1 MSKRGGSSGSVAGEG
16 LSASASV
23 PRSASPLGLGS
34 LFQKPT
40 KWFTR
45 SASTRSNLS
54 PTDTRQKTSKI
65 SAPTDPRPIGSQD
78 QLSPN
83 RSVLSLAMN
92 RSTSQLAL
100 SIPPSS
106 AASATSDLRATSA
119 KKWSR
124 SVDDLSKFA
133 PTSPESPPDDHQRM
147 RIGEYRARALPSS
160 AGPGTVVF
168 PTPALPSALTP
179 DSAAGKK
186 HGRSMSFGR
195 HKEPA
200 LTTPNEP
207 VPSLPPA
214 SRIPVR
220 TQTTQLLNSLTPANA
235 RPSFER
241 ANSHASE
248 KDKTSSAGSVTQG
261 SAPAPGAGYNVRN
274 FGFPFGMHK
283 PAPPQIVLSAAPD
296 VSVPLTPTTPTAAS
310 SRKAARRASQQI
322 MHSGFLLRLDHPN
335 QAHAQGKPYK
345 AVLLGSKLQ
354 CYKPPSGTSAE
365 LRELFP
371 NGIVQPDIEEQ
382 DEDDDDERSV
392 NAAPTRPAARRKFW
406 GRGRHPELVVEGEN
420 EIRGSLDG
428 LVHEVVFG
436 TMRMDRSR
444 REAFASAVLLCLPSA
459 ISQREDFDE
468 SFMRYLGRAL
478 QSNEEGVDKV
488 DEKGWVEWCVRTYAS
503 IYGLQGGWDEW
514 IQKNNV
520 TLEGGP
526 TTGIGSPYTGAF
538 SPRPKQEE
546 TFGTLLPGSGPN
558 LHPNPNPAKLSVAV
572 PVTALTPETIAEF
585 SARPSKLGT
594 TLERDRLGRDVF
606 LRIPSATIAKSLRV
620 LNQIFLA
627 LAYAQP
633 ESESSLRLSRFM
645 HLSRGTDPASL
656 FCGSDSAPHW
666 LTRLVMTQVLSPDMV
681 GHDLPGSE
689 TAASV
694 SGGTSVIPEGV
705 KVSRTH
711 GRAAVLC
718 KWIRLGE
725 LARVNGDE
733 CTWRAIQAAVCARAI
748 ARLERVF
755 RRMSDEERD
764 IVGAWAREDKT
775 RGLGA
780 GRCTPW
786 EGDVRERIGREM
798 ERARVKGGE
807 AWRVGPFT
815 TVRGMVDSSEA
826 AWGACKSGSLPLNDP
841 DVEDVVGLVRYF
853 RRHAE
858 DEELVNRKHIADYN
872 ALSFAIE
879 PRRNR
884 HYAPHFFRNK
894 PPQSSHPL
902 APLLFPELMPTIT
915 MVDRSSIIRGKKVS
929 NTAYAAEGEMS
940 QEHVKAVVARTK
952 AFQSDVRPGKDIRL
966 VGEDLGETTLTVFDG
981 ELVLKLMKEEPEKE
995 RVPMSTK
1002 RSTTMLRNV
1011 SRPVSLAEEDEESMT
1026 PGQSG
1031 VFVSPMATPSKLERK
1046 PSRTPSI
1053 RATPS
1058 SHLER
1063 KQSTVRSRRSS
1074 LPSISQRTSL
1084 VVGETSEEPPLRA
1097 LVTSGSLEKLVD
1109 VLISGLEEVGMQTS
1123 SADDNGEISL
1133 REGRTRGV
1141 RVDHAEYCKIFWG
1154 VFRSFVTPMVLFE
1167 MIQKRYVNAA
1177 NHKPFSNTSNFVRHS
1192 SRSDTD
1198 DDYTAEIIHVLT
1210 NWIIEGG
1217 GGQDLLDDTEF
1228 FDGMYKFL
1236 FHSDAPELGP
1246 LRDLFK
1252 RVTRRPALEVVP
1264 GPSGGATST
1273 GFGSSAPSLD
1283 DIDPETL
1290 ADNLD
1295 AIAAAAFKPVT
1306 LTDLVVALDLLETQS
1321 ADRLGWYVVS
1331 DLTAATEDLSIQNIY
1346 TQLQEADTSPLINEM
1361 GPDKFV
1367 RNLPS
1372 SIRSVFRAHDIVR
1385 RWAIMNI
1392 VAPRLGVQVRQE
1404 RIELFL
1410 QTIEV
1415 CRLRTA
1421 DSKDIHQP
1429 SIRTF
1434 TETALGA
1441 ALCSPESRLFVR
1453 AWQDVGVARG
1463 ASIESLSTLLA
1474 TPRVQ
1479 NIRSSRRMTADMG
1492 WLIECM
1498 LELLSLPDKSCTGE
1512 SGVELVNFDKRRYL
1526 FNLISNAPNLQPL
1539 RRQQLR
1545 SNTHRADVDRMTS
1558 MQREIADSYFELRVL
1573 REEAHKENMSSPLH
1587 SQPRKFSRPFQR
1599 LVMEQADKN
1608 KRDKYARERLQKEMK
1623 AERLVSE
1630 RREDNITKAMFPK
1643 GQHGQRKKSRSMS
1656 GFFTMLRPISAAWS
1670 SGKIPMEPRTLEE
1683 LDFEPTGK
1691 PSWVLNLAGAQ
1702 VQDFV
1707 NKQRSFLIRVRT
1719 EDGGLYYLQAM
1730 DQSDESAWLG
1740 KMQDTSSTFAARRLT
1755 YQGVKPEP
1763 GETGA
1768 PGWKPSVKHP
1778 NPVYGVPLI
1787 QLLEREYGKPPPPDA
1802 IPRIVKICIQEIEG
1816 RGLTESG
1823 IYRLVPAST
1832 DLAQLCEAFDSGVAL
1847 NAPLD
1852 PYMDIMTCTSALKAW
1867 FRELPE
1873 CVFTNA
1879 LYRSLMDAM
1888 RDTNF
1893 DSKYTRLRELI
1904 HMLPPN
1910 NFHLLRATFEHLDR
1924 VTDFEEQ
1931 NQMNADNLAT
1941 CFSQSII
1948 FPPRIGD
1955 SKPFPIDLGERH
1967 QLVKSLIVQ
1976 YHWIFEEVE
1985 GEQEEEEEDEDSNE
1999 NAVATDSEDLEGP
2012 ELPAMSTSRLNMSNM
2027 SEDDVDLHGS

>member
-106 AASATSDLRATSA
+106 AVRHVGSASNLGQEVVG
-119 KKWSR
+119 

-235 RPSFER
+235 RPS
-241 ANSHASE
+241 
-248 KDKTSSAGSVTQG
+248 DQ
-261 SAPAPGAGYNVRN
+261 PAPGAGYNVRN

-428 LVHEVVFG
+428 
-436 TMRMDRSR
+436 
-444 REAFASAVLLCLPSA
+444 AVLLCLPSA

-645 HLSRGTDPASL
+645 HLR
-656 FCGSDSAPHW
+656 
-666 LTRLVMTQVLSPDMV
+666 VLSPDMV

-815 TVRGMVDSSEA
+815 VRGMVDSSEA

-858 DEELVNRKHIADYN
+858 DEELVNRK
-872 ALSFAIE
+872 
-879 PRRNR
+879 
-884 HYAPHFFRNK
+884 
-894 PPQSSHPL
+894 Q
-902 APLLFPELMPTIT
+902 
-915 MVDRSSIIRGKKVS
+915 
-929 NTAYAAEGEMS
+929 
-940 QEHVKAVVARTK
+940 
-952 AFQSDVRPGKDIRL
+952 
-966 VGEDLGETTLTVFDG
+966 
-981 ELVLKLMKEEPEKE
+981 
-995 RVPMSTK
+995 
-1002 RSTTMLRNV
+1002 
-1011 SRPVSLAEEDEESMT
+1011 
-1026 PGQSG
+1026 
-1031 VFVSPMATPSKLERK
+1031 
-1046 PSRTPSI
+1046 
-1053 RATPS
+1053 
-1058 SHLER
+1058 
-1063 KQSTVRSRRSS
+1063 
-1074 LPSISQRTSL
+1074 
-1084 VVGETSEEPPLRA
+1084 
-1097 LVTSGSLEKLVD
+1097 
-1109 VLISGLEEVGMQTS
+1109 
-1123 SADDNGEISL
+1123 
-1133 REGRTRGV
+1133 
-1141 RVDHAEYCKIFWG
+1141 
-1154 VFRSFVTPMVLFE
+1154 
-1167 MIQKRYVNAA
+1167 
-1177 NHKPFSNTSNFVRHS
+1177 
-1192 SRSDTD
+1192 
-1198 DDYTAEIIHVLT
+1198 
-1210 NWIIEGG
+1210 
-1217 GGQDLLDDTEF
+1217 
-1228 FDGMYKFL
+1228 
-1236 FHSDAPELGP
+1236 
-1246 LRDLFK
+1246 
-1252 RVTRRPALEVVP
+1252 
-1264 GPSGGATST
+1264 
-1273 GFGSSAPSLD
+1273 
-1283 DIDPETL
+1283 
-1290 ADNLD
+1290 
-1295 AIAAAAFKPVT
+1295 
-1306 LTDLVVALDLLETQS
+1306 
-1321 ADRLGWYVVS
+1321 
-1331 DLTAATEDLSIQNIY
+1331 
-1346 TQLQEADTSPLINEM
+1346 
-1361 GPDKFV
+1361 
-1367 RNLPS
+1367 
-1372 SIRSVFRAHDIVR
+1372 
-1385 RWAIMNI
+1385 
-1392 VAPRLGVQVRQE
+1392 
-1404 RIELFL
+1404 
-1410 QTIEV
+1410 
-1415 CRLRTA
+1415 
-1421 DSKDIHQP
+1421 
-1429 SIRTF
+1429 
-1434 TETALGA
+1434 
-1441 ALCSPESRLFVR
+1441 
-1453 AWQDVGVARG
+1453 
-1463 ASIESLSTLLA
+1463 
-1474 TPRVQ
+1474 
-1479 NIRSSRRMTADMG
+1479 
-1492 WLIECM
+1492 
-1498 LELLSLPDKSCTGE
+1498 
-1512 SGVELVNFDKRRYL
+1512 
-1526 FNLISNAPNLQPL
+1526 
-1539 RRQQLR
+1539 
-1545 SNTHRADVDRMTS
+1545 
-1558 MQREIADSYFELRVL
+1558 
-1573 REEAHKENMSSPLH
+1573 
-1587 SQPRKFSRPFQR
+1587 
-1599 LVMEQADKN
+1599 
-1608 KRDKYARERLQKEMK
+1608 
-1623 AERLVSE
+1623 
-1630 RREDNITKAMFPK
+1630 
-1643 GQHGQRKKSRSMS
+1643 
-1656 GFFTMLRPISAAWS
+1656 
-1670 SGKIPMEPRTLEE
+1670 
-1683 LDFEPTGK
+1683 
-1691 PSWVLNLAGAQ
+1691 
-1702 VQDFV
+1702 
-1707 NKQRSFLIRVRT
+1707 
-1719 EDGGLYYLQAM
+1719 
-1730 DQSDESAWLG
+1730 
-1740 KMQDTSSTFAARRLT
+1740 
-1755 YQGVKPEP
+1755 
-1763 GETGA
+1763 
-1768 PGWKPSVKHP
+1768 
-1778 NPVYGVPLI
+1778 
-1787 QLLEREYGKPPPPDA
+1787 
-1802 IPRIVKICIQEIEG
+1802 
-1816 RGLTESG
+1816 
-1823 IYRLVPAST
+1823 
-1832 DLAQLCEAFDSGVAL
+1832 
-1847 NAPLD
+1847 
-1852 PYMDIMTCTSALKAW
+1852 
-1867 FRELPE
+1867 
-1873 CVFTNA
+1873 
-1879 LYRSLMDAM
+1879 
-1888 RDTNF
+1888 
-1893 DSKYTRLRELI
+1893 
-1904 HMLPPN
+1904 
-1910 NFHLLRATFEHLDR
+1910 
-1924 VTDFEEQ
+1924 
-1931 NQMNADNLAT
+1931 
-1941 CFSQSII
+1941 
-1948 FPPRIGD
+1948 
-1955 SKPFPIDLGERH
+1955 
-1967 QLVKSLIVQ
+1967 
-1976 YHWIFEEVE
+1976 
-1985 GEQEEEEEDEDSNE
+1985 
-1999 NAVATDSEDLEGP
+1999 
-2012 ELPAMSTSRLNMSNM
+2012 
-2027 SEDDVDLHGS
+2027 

>member
-1 MSKRGGSSGSVAGEG
+1 
-16 LSASASV
+16 
-23 PRSASPLGLGS
+23 
-34 LFQKPT
+34 
-40 KWFTR
+40 
-45 SASTRSNLS
+45 
-54 PTDTRQKTSKI
+54 
-65 SAPTDPRPIGSQD
+65 
-78 QLSPN
+78 
-83 RSVLSLAMN
+83 MN

-106 AASATSDLRATSA
+106 PASATSDLRATSA
-119 KKWSR
+119 KKWSK

-133 PTSPESPPDDHQRM
+133 PLSPESPPQSSPASDQRM
-147 RIGEYRARALPSS
+147 RVGEYRARAPSS

-168 PTPALPSALTP
+168 PTPAPPTLDL
-179 DSAAGKK
+179 AATAPGKK

-195 HKEPA
+195 HKEPPIPA
-200 LTTPNEP
+200 PNEP
-207 VPSLPPA
+207 VPALP
-214 SRIPVR
+214 SRIPVKA
-220 TQTTQLLNSLTPANA
+220 QTAQLLGSLNPAGT
-235 RPSFER
+235 RPSFDR
-241 ANSHASE
+241 SNSHLSE

-261 SAPAPGAGYNVRN
+261 IGGGGGGGGYSVRN
-274 FGFPFGMHK
+274 FGFPFAMHK
-283 PAPPQIVLSAAPD
+283 PAPPQIVLSSAPD
-296 VSVPLTPTTPTAAS
+296 TAPLTPTTPTAAS
-310 SRKAARRASQQI
+310 AFRKASKRASQQI
-322 MHSGFLLRLDHPN
+322 MHSGFLLRLDHPS
-335 QAHAQGKPYK
+335 QAHSQGKPYK
-345 AVLLGSKLQ
+345 AVLVGSKLQ

-382 DEDDDDERSV
+382 DEDEEEQEETSAGPSRV
-392 NAAPTRPAARRKFW
+392 LTRRKFW
-406 GRGRHPELVVEGEN
+406 GRGRHPELVVSNLAKGE
-420 EIRGSLDG
+420 IQGSLDA

-436 TMRMDRSR
+436 TIDMDRAR

-459 ISQREDFDE
+459 VSQREEFDE
-468 SFMRYLGRAL
+468 SFMRFLSRAL
-478 QSNEEGVDKV
+478 QSSEGG
-488 DEKGWVEWCVRTYAS
+488 EKGTEMEWVEWCVRTYAS
-503 IYGLQGGWDEW
+503 IYGLQDSWDEW
-514 IQKNNV
+514 MEKNGV
-520 TLEGGP
+520 TLGGGQVA
-526 TTGIGSPYTGAF
+526 GIGSPYTGAF

-546 TFGTLLPGSGPN
+546 TLGGLLS
-558 LHPNPNPAKLSVAV
+558 NPQTRLSSSSLAVAI
-572 PVTALTPETIAEF
+572 PVSALTPDTIAEF
-585 SARPSKLGT
+585 FVRPSKLGT
-594 TLERDRLGRDVF
+594 TLERDRLSRDVF
-606 LRIPSATIAKSLRV
+606 LRIPSGTIAKSLRV
-620 LNQIFLA
+620 LNQAFLA
-627 LAYAQP
+627 LANTTP
-633 ESESSLRLSRFM
+633 ESDSLRSSRF
-645 HLSRGTDPASL
+645 LRLPRGTNPASL

-681 GHDLPGSE
+681 GHELPASD

-694 SGGTSVIPEGV
+694 SGGASVIPEGV

-711 GRAAVLC
+711 TRAAVLC

-725 LARVNGDE
+725 LARANGDE
-733 CTWRAIQAAVCARAI
+733 CTWRAVQAAVCARAI

-755 RRMSDEERD
+755 RRMSDEERE
-764 IVGAWAREDKT
+764 IVSAWAREDT
-775 RGLGA
+775 SRGLGS

-798 ERARVKGGE
+798 DRARGKGKDAG
-807 AWRVGPFT
+807 AWRVGSFES
-815 TVRGMVDSSEA
+815 VREMVDSAEA
-826 AWGACKSGSLPLNDP
+826 LWGACRNGSLPLGDS

-853 RRHAE
+853 KRHAE
-858 DEELVNRKHIADYN
+858 DGELVRSKHIADYN

-915 MVDRSSIIRGKKVS
+915 MLDRSQIVRGKKVS
-929 NTAYAAEGEMS
+929 NNVYGDANSPVEMR
-940 QEHVKAVVARTK
+940 QEHIKAVVTRTQ
-952 AFQSDVRPGKDIRL
+952 AFQSDVRGKDVRL
-966 VGEDLGETTLTVFDG
+966 LGEDLGETMLTVFDG
-981 ELVLKLMKEEPEKE
+981 ELVLKLMKEGEKGIGE
-995 RVPMSTK
+995 RAQMSTS
-1002 RSTTMLRNV
+1002 RSTAMLRNM
-1011 SRPVSLAEEDEESMT
+1011 SRPASLVEEEEGDLVPS
-1026 PGQSG
+1026 PGVPFGPSASG
-1031 VFVSPMATPSKLERK
+1031 VQATPSKSEHK

-1063 KQSTVRSRRSS
+1063 KQSVVRSRRSS

-1084 VVGETSEEPPLRA
+1084 AVAETSEEPPLRA
-1097 LVTSGSLEKLVD
+1097 LVSSGSLERLVD
-1109 VLISGLEEVGMQTS
+1109 VLVSGLEEVGMQTS
-1123 SADDNGEISL
+1123 PADDNGETSL
-1133 REGRTRGV
+1133 REGRTRGL
-1141 RVDHAEYCKIFWG
+1141 RVDHAEYCKVFWG

-1167 MIQKRYVNAA
+1167 MIQKRYANAA
-1177 NHKPFSNTSNFVRHS
+1177 TRKPFSTNGAPTFPRLS
-1192 SRSDTD
+1192 SRSKD
-1198 DDYTAEIIHVLT
+1198 DEEYKSEILQTLT

-1228 FDGMYKFL
+1228 FEGMHKFL
-1236 FHSDAPELGP
+1236 FHSNAPELEP
-1246 LRDLFK
+1246 LRELFK
-1252 RVTRRPALEVVP
+1252 RVTRRPSLEVVP
-1264 GPSGGATST
+1264 GPSGGQTST

-1321 ADRLGWYVVS
+1321 ADRLGWYVVNE
-1331 DLTAATEDLSIQNIY
+1331 LPATTEDLSIQNIY
-1346 TQLQEADTSPLINEM
+1346 TQLQEADTSPLIAEM

-1392 VAPRLGVQVRQE
+1392 VTPRIGAQARQE

-1415 CRLRTA
+1415 CRLRTS
-1421 DSKDIHQP
+1421 DSPAAKDLHQP

-1441 ALCSPESRLFVR
+1441 ALCSPESRLFTR
-1453 AWQDVGVARG
+1453 AWQD
-1463 ASIESLSTLLA
+1463 
-1474 TPRVQ
+1474 
-1479 NIRSSRRMTADMG
+1479 
-1492 WLIECM
+1492 
-1498 LELLSLPDKSCTGE
+1498 
-1512 SGVELVNFDKRRYL
+1512 
-1526 FNLISNAPNLQPL
+1526 PL

-1558 MQREIADSYFELRVL
+1558 MQREIADSFYELRVL
-1573 REEAHKENMSSPLH
+1573 REEAHKENIQNLQLH
-1587 SQPRKFSRPFQR
+1587 AQPRKFVRPFHR
-1599 LVMEQADKN
+1599 TVVEQIEKN
-1608 KRDKYARERLQKEMK
+1608 KRDKYARERLQKELK

-1630 RREDNITKAMFPK
+1630 RREDNIAKAMQPK

-1670 SGKIPMEPRTLEE
+1670 SEKVSMKPRTLQE

-1707 NKQRSFLIRVRT
+1707 NKQRSFLLRLRT

-1730 DQSDESAWLG
+1730 EQQDMNAWLSR
-1740 KMQDTSSTFAARRLT
+1740 MQETSTNYARRRLT
-1755 YQGVKPEP
+1755 YQGNKSEP
-1763 GETGA
+1763 GEAGT
-1768 PGWKPSVKHP
+1768 PGWKPSAKHP
-1778 NPVYGVPLI
+1778 NPVYGVPLL

-1802 IPRIVKICIQEIEG
+1802 IPRVVKICIQEVES

-1832 DLAQLCEAFDSGVAL
+1832 DLAQLCDAFDSGKYSEPRVAL

-1852 PYMDIMTCTSALKAW
+1852 PYLDIMACTSALKAW

-1873 CVFTNA
+1873 SVFTNA
-1879 LYRSLMDAM
+1879 LYESFMEAM
-1888 RDTNF
+1888 RDADF
-1893 DSKYTRLRELI
+1893 DSRYTRLRELI
-1904 HMLPPN
+1904 HMLPSN
-1910 NFHLLRATFEHLDR
+1910 NFHLLRAIFEHLDR

-1941 CFSQSII
+1941 CFSQSIV
-1948 FPPRIGD
+1948 FPPR
-1955 SKPFPIDLGERH
+1955 SKNEASILPFPVNLGERH
-1967 QLVKSLIVQ
+1967 NLVKSLIVQ
-1976 YHWIFEEVE
+1976 YHWIFEEIE
-1985 GEQEEEEEDEDSNE
+1985 ADQEEEVDQEDDEDVMNENE
-1999 NAVATDSEDLEGP
+1999 NAVASDSEDLEGP
-2012 ELPAMSTSRLNMSNM
+2012 DVAAETMSRLNT
-2027 SEDDVDLHGS
+2027 SEDDVFIEEPTTMFHHNGSFTTPS